1 MGKKR
6 NQQTSYLRGLL
17 IKKLVTRT
25 GIENLGTLFVT
36 CRDVQKNPK
45 IRHFRTIHKNS
56 FALFFAKFLHP

>member
-25 GIENLGTLFVT
+25 GIETSSSHFATFSNLRKMALQCDLQQLAQNTNF
-36 CRDVQKNPK
+36 
-45 IRHFRTIHKNS
+45 INS
-56 FALFFAKFLHP
+56 RNFL

>member
-25 GIENLGTLFVT
+25 GIESSYRLFL
-36 CRDVQKNPK
+36 CFEKLPK
-45 IRHFRTIHKNS
+45 TPILRHLQAFGLFRFDADNRY
-56 FALFFAKFLHP
+56 FLY